1 MFGGIALIPEK
12 EIMKKFVT
20 LRRKYDEYFISPPL
34 GIESNLPHMT
44 IFQSYFDDDID
55 YHYVLSSL
63 SQRSEYVKNL
73 KIQHVGHVPQ
83 GWIFSYINN
92 NESLQRLHNDS
103 FMSLCDHI
111 VHGEIPG
118 EIDFTHFNEREKQYH
133 LTYGYKYLFEQYR
146 PHITLG
152 VSCDDYMN
160 TLSSIRDEY
169 NDIFLGE
176 DIVFDRIAFYQAGV
190 FGTCKTVIDELAI

>member
-1 MFGGIALIPEK
+1 MFGGVALIPEK
-12 EIMKKFVT
+12 DTMKKFIA
-20 LRRKYDEYFISPPL
+20 LREKYDEHFISPPL

-73 KIQHVGHVPQ
+73 KIQYVGYVPQ

-103 FMSLCDHI
+103 FMSLRDHI
-111 VHGEIPG
+111 AHDEVPR
-118 EIDFTHFNEREKQYH
+118 EIDFTGFNESEKQYH
-133 LTYGYKYLFEQYR
+133 LTYGYKYLFEQYS

-160 TLSSIRDEY
+160 TLNSIHDEY
-169 NDIFLGE
+169 NDVLLGQ
-176 DIVFDRIAFYQAGV
+176 DIVFDRIVFYEAGV